1 MEPEFLIRDEEQSIG
16 RIRRYIQ
23 IAPVVYIYRII
34 TEIPIELRILERRK
48 KRNEYLAVVMM
59 ELWEKERVKDEVN
72 INIDNKID
80 EDSEDE
86 YDLGINRRD
95 SI

>member
-1 MEPEFLIRDEEQSIG
+1 M
-16 RIRRYIQ
+16 
-23 IAPVVYIYRII
+23 
-34 TEIPIELRILERRK
+34 
-48 KRNEYLAVVMM
+48 
-59 ELWEKERVKDEVN
+59 KDETD